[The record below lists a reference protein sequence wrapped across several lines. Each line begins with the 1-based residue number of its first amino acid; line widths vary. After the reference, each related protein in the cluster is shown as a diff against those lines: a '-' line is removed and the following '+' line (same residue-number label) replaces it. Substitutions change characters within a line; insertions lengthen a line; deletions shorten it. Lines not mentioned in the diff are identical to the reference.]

1 MSKYK
6 VTFNFKEVLD
16 IDNAANE
23 EEAEM
28 FAFDCSDYVKDG
40 YVPDKITVENRD
52 LENFD
57 IWVEYIHISSGIRDF
72 YYFRKQSNSYEDA
85 CKQAIKSFYNL
96 FVQERCEIED
106 IKIRKVGK

>member
-40 YVPDKITVENRD
+40 YVPDTITVEDNS
-52 LENFD
+52 LKVFD
-57 IWVEYIHISSGIRDF
+57 IWIEYNHTLSGIRDY
-72 YYFRKQSNSYEDA
+72 YYFRHKAKSYEEA
-85 CKQAIKSFYNL
+85 CRLSVKNFYNL
-96 FVQERCEIED
+96 FIQDQCEIED
-106 IKIRKVGK
+106 IKIRQVEK